1 MLNRWNFLKTGF
13 CEGIKVVRTNLNV
26 SVPLIG
32 APQVWEQGLRG
43 EGIQIAILDTGIDA
57 THPDLDDLDGNPA
70 TNDPKVIIARDF
82 TDDGTTLDIFGHGTH
97 VAGIASGTG
106 DIQGVAP
113 HSFLWNVKVLNSQG
127 FEFNSWII
135 AGVEFAALGP
145 DGVPGTDDEADV
157 LNMSLGASVN
167 GDGNGPISQAVDFA
181 TSQGAVVAVAAGNS
195 GPGMA
200 TVGMPG
206 VSRTAITVGA
216 TNDNDAIASFSS
228 RGPTLDLWIKPDVT
242 APGVNIMSTR
252 SGGGYVSFSGT
263 SMATPHVAGAAAL
276 IRQAHPA
283 WDPGM
288 VKAALMNNALVLPVP
303 RLWDQGAGR
312 IRVPEALNTSLMVM
326 EPSYS
331 FGELTSGD
339 LVTADL
345 TVRNLAEVGL
355 TVDLST
361 FTTIDE
367 IGSSDL
373 VTITPSTIN
382 VLPLGA
388 ASAVITIAVGAN
400 PGGWYEG
407 RVTVSGGGDTLTVP
421 YLLRLN
427 QSPAIVVTPAVFNE
441 VATLQE
447 ALNRTLGISNT
458 GLSNLTYS
466 VRSAEA
472 PAPAAAIHGDASA
485 PSQTQRWATSRGR
498 APASMSAGLDAVPVG
513 PQQLIPIIN
522 DPLGDNIG
530 GPPHV
535 DIIRVDGE
543 TDGVNTTIQIVF
555 SDIAA
560 LNDILGFVH
569 LDVDQNPLTGV
580 PPTQWFGLPSQD
592 IGAEYV
598 LEIESSGGP
607 PPPNPTPVPG
617 PTPTPG
623 PGVAPEANVLSISL
637 WDSAGNFIADL
648 PGQYVGPSLQAT
660 IPLDLVGQ
668 DDGFM
673 DVTMVM
679 GTSFEPT
686 DWAPDAG
693 HGTVGAALVPW
704 ICVDPS
710 PGIVSPGANV
720 DVGLVFNC
728 LRDLASGTYNA
739 EMVIDNN
746 DPLNSPVIVPVTLEV
761 ASGLPPEIDVT
772 PVSFD
777 ETLGSA
783 QTVDRTLNI
792 GNLGQGVLTFV
803 TTPRDRSTGLEPTWL
818 MVDPLTGFVDPG
830 GTLPVQVT
838 FDAGVLP
845 VGVYSAD
852 LTIANNDLDENPVVV
867 PVIMTISDA
876 DIDVNP
882 VSFSRTQDRDEVTS
896 ADLTIANLGLGGLV
910 FDIDLIDTT
919 PAPVVVTRS
928 AKPPAF
934 LPVEGPSGTYGVEA
948 LGPRDAVGSTEAS
961 PTNGFRVLLLSGGHT
976 DHTQETAAD
985 FAANMTGLTF
995 ETFFVT
1001 VAPPTLEFLE
1011 TFDVVLLY
1019 EDGIYE
1025 LSDAVGDLVH
1035 QYVLGGGNVVIGTF
1049 FWQDTW
1055 GQMHAIEPLASLGG
1069 SEYNADQM
1077 DPASLVQHPL
1087 TEGLQT
1093 LTVSSFHGGAQE
1105 IAGTMVVARWSDGVP
1120 LIGYQILG
1128 GGQHLVAIST
1138 FPDYSFFGGFTGDFF
1153 RM

>member
-127 FEFNSWII
+127 FGFNSWII

-216 TNDNDAIASFSS
+216 TNDNDAMASFSS
-228 RGPTLDLWIKPDVT
+228 RGPTLDLRIKPDVT

-361 FTTIDE
+361 FTTIDG

-447 ALNRTLGISNT
+447 ALNRTLSISNT

-792 GNLGQGVLTFV
+792 GNLG
-803 TTPRDRSTGLEPTWL
+803 
-818 MVDPLTGFVDPG
+818 
-830 GTLPVQVT
+830 
-838 FDAGVLP
+838 
-845 VGVYSAD
+845 
-852 LTIANNDLDENPVVV
+852 
-867 PVIMTISDA
+867 
-876 DIDVNP
+876 
-882 VSFSRTQDRDEVTS
+882 
-896 ADLTIANLGLGGLV
+896 
-910 FDIDLIDTT
+910 
-919 PAPVVVTRS
+919 
-928 AKPPAF
+928 
-934 LPVEGPSGTYGVEA
+934 
-948 LGPRDAVGSTEAS
+948 
-961 PTNGFRVLLLSGGHT
+961 
-976 DHTQETAAD
+976 
-985 FAANMTGLTF
+985 
-995 ETFFVT
+995 
-1001 VAPPTLEFLE
+1001 
-1011 TFDVVLLY
+1011 
-1019 EDGIYE
+1019 
-1025 LSDAVGDLVH
+1025 
-1035 QYVLGGGNVVIGTF
+1035 
-1049 FWQDTW
+1049 
-1055 GQMHAIEPLASLGG
+1055 
-1069 SEYNADQM
+1069 
-1077 DPASLVQHPL
+1077 
-1087 TEGLQT
+1087 
-1093 LTVSSFHGGAQE
+1093 
-1105 IAGTMVVARWSDGVP
+1105 
-1120 LIGYQILG
+1120 
-1128 GGQHLVAIST
+1128 
-1138 FPDYSFFGGFTGDFF
+1138 
-1153 RM
+1153 